1 MITLRSADVWLNNV
15 HPMPYEA
22 ATQMEMDSAE
32 DLRRAG
38 YTGTGG
44 H

>member
-22 ATQMEMDSAE
+22 ATQMEMDLAE
-32 DLRRAG
+32 DLRRASQSV
-38 YTGTGG
+38 TGG